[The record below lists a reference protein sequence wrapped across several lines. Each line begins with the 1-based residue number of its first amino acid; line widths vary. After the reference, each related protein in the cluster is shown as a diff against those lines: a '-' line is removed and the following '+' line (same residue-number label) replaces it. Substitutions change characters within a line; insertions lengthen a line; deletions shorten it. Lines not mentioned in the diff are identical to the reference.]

1 MDTITGQGMM
11 ISKTK
16 ISTEGFEK
24 VEITTEMAEIFG
36 LPKKAIGKWAVVAE
50 DDVERRL
57 MKVRLDGYFAD
68 DNGYFAD
75 DKYNNHQRIS
85 NRIWGQMFGGVR
97 CAKFEFSKLCTRK
110 KNWILALID
119 EFEKVPE
126 LFEIMRKLSFDDI
139 VLQII
144 DDTNSERPQG
154 KAYSSIASAITY
166 WKYKYGDNGR

>member
-1 MDTITGQGMM
+1 M

-16 ISTEGFEK
+16 ISAEGFEK
-24 VEITTEMAEIFG
+24 VEITAEMADIFG

-57 MKVRLDGYFAD
+57 MKVRLD
-68 DNGYFAD
+68 GYFAD

-110 KNWILALID
+110 KNWILKLID
-119 EFEKVPE
+119 EFEKAPE

-139 VLQII
+139 VSQII
-144 DDTNSERPQG
+144 YDTNSERPQG

>member
-1 MDTITGQGMM
+1 MM

-16 ISTEGFEK
+16 ISTDGFEK
-24 VEITTEMAEIFG
+24 FKITPEMAEIFG

-57 MKVRLDGYFAD
+57 MKVRLD
-68 DNGYFAD
+68 GYFAD

-110 KNWILALID
+110 KNWILKLID
-119 EFEKVPE
+119 EFEKAPE
-126 LFEIMRKLSFDDI
+126 LFEIMRKFSLDDI

-166 WKYKYGDNGR
+166 WKYKYGDNER

>member
-1 MDTITGQGMM
+1 MM

-24 VEITTEMAEIFG
+24 VEITAEMTEIFG
-36 LPKKAIGKWAVVAE
+36 LPKKAIGKWAVVSE

-68 DNGYFAD
+68 D
-75 DKYNNHQRIS
+75 KYNNHQRIS
-85 NRIWGQMFGGVR
+85 NRIWAQMFGGER
-97 CAKFEFSKLCTRK
+97 CAKFEFSKLSVRK
-110 KNWILALID
+110 RKWVMSLID
-119 EFEKVPE
+119 EFEKAPE
-126 LFEIMRKLSFDDI
+126 LFETMRKLSFDDI

>member
-1 MDTITGQGMM
+1 ML
-11 ISKTK
+11 ISRMK
-16 ISTEGFEK
+16 ISAEGFEK
-24 VEITTEMAEIFG
+24 VEISAKMAEVFG
-36 LPKKAIGKWAVVAE
+36 LPKKAVGKWAVVSKDYFE
-50 DDVERRL
+50 HRL
-57 MKVRLDGYFAD
+57 RKVRLD
-68 DNGYFAD
+68 GYFAD

-110 KNWILALID
+110 KNWILALIN
-119 EFEKVPE
+119 EFEKTPE
-126 LFEIMRKLSFDDI
+126 LAASLRKFSFDDI

-154 KAYSSIASAITY
+154 KAYSSIASAISY

>member
-1 MDTITGQGMM
+1 MM
-11 ISKTK
+11 ISRMK
-16 ISTEGFEK
+16 ISAEGFEK
-24 VEITTEMAEIFG
+24 VEISAKMAEVFG
-36 LPKKAIGKWAVVAE
+36 LPKKAVGKWAVVSKDYFE
-50 DDVERRL
+50 HRL
-57 MKVRLDGYFAD
+57 RKVRLD
-68 DNGYFAD
+68 GYFAD

-85 NRIWGQMFGGVR
+85 NRIWEQMFGGVR

-110 KNWILALID
+110 KNWILKLIN
-119 EFEKVPE
+119 EFEKIPE
-126 LFEIMRKLSFDDI
+126 LAVSLRKFSFDDI

>member
-1 MDTITGQGMM
+1 MYHKGQGMM
-11 ISKTK
+11 VSKTK
-16 ISTEGFEK
+16 ISAEGFEK
-24 VEITTEMAEIFG
+24 VEITAKMAEVFG
-36 LPKKAIGKWAVVAE
+36 LPKKANGIWAVVSKDYFE
-50 DDVERRL
+50 HRL
-57 MKVRLDGYFAD
+57 RKVRLD
-68 DNGYFAD
+68 GYFAD

-126 LFEIMRKLSFDDI
+126 LFEIMRKLRFADI

>member
-1 MDTITGQGMM
+1 MM

-24 VEITTEMAEIFG
+24 VEITTEMAEIFA

-50 DDVERRL
+50 DEVERRL
-57 MKVRLDGYFAD
+57 MKVRLD
-68 DNGYFAD
+68 GYFAD

-110 KNWILALID
+110 KNWILKLID
-119 EFEKVPE
+119 EFEKAPE
-126 LFEIMRKLSFDDI
+126 LFEII

-154 KAYSSIASAITY
+154 KAYSSIASAISY
-166 WKYKYGDNGR
+166 WKYKYGEHER

>member
-1 MDTITGQGMM
+1 MM

-16 ISTEGFEK
+16 IPTEGFEK
-24 VEITTEMAEIFG
+24 VEITAEMAEIFA
-36 LPKKAIGKWAVVAE
+36 LPKKAIGKWAVVSE

-68 DNGYFAD
+68 D
-75 DKYNNHQRIS
+75 KYNNHQRIS
-85 NRIWGQMFGGVR
+85 NSIWGQMFGGVR
-97 CAKFEFSKLCTRK
+97 CAKFEFSQLCTRK
-110 KNWILALID
+110 KNWILKLIG
-119 EFEKVPE
+119 EFEKAPE

-154 KAYSSIASAITY
+154 KAYSSIASAISY
-166 WKYKYGDNGR
+166 WKYKYGERGI

>member
-24 VEITTEMAEIFG
+24 VEITAEMAKIFG

-50 DDVERRL
+50 DDVEHRL
-57 MKVRLDGYFAD
+57 MKVRLD
-68 DNGYFAD
+68 GYFAD

-110 KNWILALID
+110 KNWILKLID
-119 EFEKVPE
+119 EFEKIPE
-126 LFEIMRKLSFDDI
+126 LAVSLRKLSFNDI

-144 DDTNSERPQG
+144 DDTNSKRPQG